1 MTLCKR
7 QISHDLSRY
16 AAPTLVAIQPHSSA
30 TPCDG
35 SAVWGN
41 RASFSGSLFVSPQ
54 LGKLLLPQREGVYY
68 KPALP
73 SRKSSLTVPVPA
85 RAGFVV
91 VPLSTVHGA
100 AVPKPIRPAGLFF
113 ALVLT
118 LTLGCT
124 TARQTNTARTARE
137 QLLISNAVDQAL
149 AKIDFAAF
157 QGSKVFLDDKYLE
170 CSDKGYVVGSIR
182 HRLMINGATI
192 AAKAEEADVA
202 MELRS
207 GGVGTD
213 NADSYIGIPAIVL
226 PGMLTLPEVKL
237 ITRGQQTALAKIGLV
252 AYDTKTQQ
260 LLGAGGVSS
269 SQADDT
275 NLYVLGIGP
284 FQSGTARDELDNTTP
299 RRISQPNQPL
309 PSTVAFQSHG
319 DSGESPGRLQLTG
332 DQRTE
337 KE

>member
-1 MTLCKR
+1 MPQAVR
-7 QISHDLSRY
+7 PVGLS
-16 AAPTLVAIQPHSSA
+16 L
-30 TPCDG
+30 
-35 SAVWGN
+35 
-41 RASFSGSLFVSPQ
+41 
-54 LGKLLLPQREGVYY
+54 
-68 KPALP
+68 AL
-73 SRKSSLTVPVPA
+73 A
-85 RAGFVV
+85 
-91 VPLSTVHGA
+91 
-100 AVPKPIRPAGLFF
+100 
-113 ALVLT
+113 LT
-118 LTLGCT
+118 LMVGCT

-157 QGSKVFLDDKYLE
+157 QGSRVFLDDKYLE

-182 HRLMINGATI
+182 HRLMISGATI
-192 AAKAEEADVA
+192 ATKAEEADVA

-213 NADSYIGIPAIVL
+213 NADSYVGMPAIVL

-275 NLYVLGIGP
+275 NLYVFGIGP

-309 PSTVAFQSHG
+309 PSTVAFQSHD
-319 DSGESPGRLQLTG
+319 DSRETPGRLQLTG

>member
-1 MTLCKR
+1 M
-7 QISHDLSRY
+7 
-16 AAPTLVAIQPHSSA
+16 P
-30 TPCDG
+30 
-35 SAVWGN
+35 
-41 RASFSGSLFVSPQ
+41 
-54 LGKLLLPQREGVYY
+54 
-68 KPALP
+68 P
-73 SRKSSLTVPVPA
+73 S
-85 RAGFVV
+85 
-91 VPLSTVHGA
+91 
-100 AVPKPIRPAGLFF
+100 IRPVG
-113 ALVLT
+113 LT
-118 LTLGCT
+118 LALAVTLMIGCT
-124 TARQTNTARTARE
+124 SARQTNTARTARE

-149 AKIDFAAF
+149 AKVDFGAF
-157 QGSKVFLDDKYLE
+157 QGSKVFIDDKYLE
-170 CSDKGYVVGSIR
+170 CTDKGYLVGSIR

-192 AAKAEEADVA
+192 VAKFEESEVA

-213 NADSYIGIPAIVL
+213 NADSYVGMPAIVL

-269 SQADDT
+269 SQSDDT

-309 PSTVAFQSHG
+309 PSTVAFQAN
-319 DSGESPGRLQLTG
+319 DEERTTPGRLQLTG

-337 KE
+337 KESPR